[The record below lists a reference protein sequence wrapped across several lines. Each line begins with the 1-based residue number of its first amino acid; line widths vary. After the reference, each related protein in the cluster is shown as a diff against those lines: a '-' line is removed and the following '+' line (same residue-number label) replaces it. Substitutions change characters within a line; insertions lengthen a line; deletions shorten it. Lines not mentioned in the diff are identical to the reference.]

1 LGAKP
6 ELLLILANP
15 RGFCAGVVRAIDA
28 LDEALTRY
36 GAPIYVRHEIVHNP
50 HVVNGFRKRGA
61 IFVDGLDEIPEGAR
75 VMLSA
80 HGVAPAVRA
89 EAALRGLRVVDTT
102 CPLVTKVHR
111 EAQHNSAKGRI
122 VIVVGH
128 HGHPEV
134 LGTAGCLEGRPHH
147 VVASVAEV
155 EACPV
160 DPSASY
166 AYVTQTTL
174 SCDETADIVAAL
186 NKRFPGIVGPARE
199 DICYATTNR
208 QEAVKAIALQCDA
221 IIVVGGRHSSN
232 SQRLLETAL
241 KSGCRRAHLIEHP
254 SEVHSHS
261 LDGCSTLGLTSGAST
276 PEELVE
282 GVIEELK
289 HRFSVRTES
298 VGAPETVFFRP
309 ASVAALA

>member
-1 LGAKP
+1 VGAKP
-6 ELLLILANP
+6 ELLVLLANP

-50 HVVNGFRKRGA
+50 HVVNGFRNRGA
-61 IFVDGLDEIPEGAR
+61 IFVDELHEIPDGAR

-89 EAALRGLRVVDTT
+89 EAVRRCLRVVDTT

-111 EAQHNSAKGRI
+111 EAEHNAAKGRI

-134 LGTAGCLEGRPHH
+134 IGTTGCLEGKPHH
-147 VVASVAEV
+147 VVSSLAEV
-155 EACPV
+155 EAIPFEA
-160 DPSASY
+160 SATY

-174 SCDETADIVAAL
+174 SRDETSEIVAAL
-186 NKRFPGIVGPARE
+186 EQRFPVIVGPARE

-208 QEAVKAIALQCDA
+208 QQAVKAIAPHCDVM
-221 IIVVGGRHSSN
+221 IVVGGRHSSN

-241 KSGCRRAHLIEHP
+241 KAGCSRAHLIEDP
-254 SEVHSHS
+254 AEIVEQS
-261 LDGCSTLGLTSGAST
+261 LDGCSTAGLTSGAST

-282 GVIEELK
+282 AVMRHLSD
-289 HRFSVRTES
+289 RFALQTQSL
-298 VGAPETVFFRP
+298 GAAETVAFRP